1 MKKNETARR
10 ETYTSP
16 VFAYVNRLAWLFFIC
31 SFMTCGQDAMHT
43 STLTLG
49 VGGLPYSYN
58 AEFPTL
64 QKGGPAFTANYEY
77 RFSKY
82 LAVETGTDI
91 LLPSGQA
98 FLQQASIPSGQNLI
112 GYFPG
117 SGCTTGCVH
126 VSGRS
131 QVTLLT
137 YGFKGILPLAA
148 DRVELFAGVGGAY
161 GWNSRLGG
169 SLNSA
174 YGQASAG
181 ARVAMD
187 RDHRFWLGTTLR
199 GLTNFG
205 PPGRQ
210 AWLPWTFDLGIRFGH

>member
-1 MKKNETARR
+1 
-10 ETYTSP
+10 
-16 VFAYVNRLAWLFFIC
+16 VNRLASLFFIC
-31 SFMTCGQDAMHT
+31 SFIVCGQDVVHT

-49 VGGLPYSYN
+49 VGGLPYSYD
-58 AEFPTL
+58 AEYPTL
-64 QKGGPAFTANYEY
+64 QKGGLAFTGNYEY
-77 RFSKY
+77 RLSRY
-82 LAVETGTDI
+82 LAVEAGTDI

-98 FLQQASIPSGQNLI
+98 FLGQASILSGENLI
-112 GYFPG
+112 PYYNYTA

-148 DRVELFAGVGGAY
+148 DRLELFAGVGGAY

-169 SLNSA
+169 FLNSA
-174 YGQASAG
+174 YGQASVG
-181 ARVAMD
+181 TRVAVD
-187 RDHRFWLGTTLR
+187 RAHRFWLGTTLR
-199 GLTNFG
+199 GFTNFG

-210 AWLPWTFDLGIRFGH
+210 ASLPWTFDLGIRFGH